1 MILSHKLFI
10 FILQRSRNNAL
21 QRIYTISMVIVRDE
35 CDKIALGGRPIY
47 IKFIM
52 YAIFHLPR
60 KKHN

>member
-1 MILSHKLFI
+1 
-10 FILQRSRNNAL
+10 
-21 QRIYTISMVIVRDE
+21 MVIVRDE